1 MCTAYGEIIA
11 SRRKK
16 LNLSLQDLGNVV
28 GYTAQAI
35 SRFEKGVVQI
45 DMSLWG
51 DLCKALDIS
60 VRSFLVGD
68 INALTP
74 WESGDSKFD
83 EKKFSESIRYCRD
96 CLLLSKKDLAAKLS
110 INPQKISKWE
120 KGASL
125 PSIKEFIDLANFFHY
140 DYEDFYFSKSKNE
153 NKDLN
158 VSAAALKRNKGFRKS
173 ATIALSILSG
183 LLVGSFSFN
192 LYQSFGSNNGTSST
206 SSNDPNIEP
215 VNETNFTVTYHYRE
229 TGETRQQQVRQGDLV
244 PYLDYSLKGHYLI
257 GYEDSEGAKWNF
269 ANSVVLGNLDLYGLF
284 KKETYQITFKEA
296 LGGVTLKEEVVEYLG
311 SATPPA
317 LLPKTGYNYEWVG
330 QYKNVEQ
337 NATIYPKWGLN
348 VITLKIKLGEGETFK
363 NSSNKELVFEKYS
376 ADAFSTLPEVLKE
389 GYLQDGYSYDGK
401 PFTKETALENNMVIR
416 PAWIK
421 NEFHYRFNHPSLE
434 NDVRT
439 VSLGEVITSL
449 PTPIEEGKEFDY
461 WSINRER
468 IVLPWTYPYREDVLL
483 EPAWKGTK
491 FHYDIDRY
499 GKLTLNS
506 ISDVSGDTLTIPA
519 DFEGTPV
526 SLIKKNALAN
536 APQVKCLNV
545 LGDGMEIETNAFK
558 GLTSLEEIHFPNIT
572 EKTVFHRCV
581 FNEIRTIKRIET
593 GRPRL
598 YKGDYDYSMASLRDF
613 GIIGNPNSPMEVK
626 VSNNVKHSLVSFLF
640 GSAYIGK
647 IEFGDK
653 QTDISAN
660 NLNLQTESLKE
671 IIFDGD
677 LNTLYFF
684 DAKNL
689 DMDDFNLRN
698 LSSSL
703 TINYTSFGGRIGNF
717 NIVAKSLHL
726 DNVRFLNV
734 KNLILNNTSA
744 INFIDNVRIEAEN
757 IYLPA
762 SGFSFEESI
771 KGPVFYA
778 PNDDGINVHFFGTT
792 ELPKELSNKNWI
804 DTTCPVNYIFHEAF

>member
-1 MCTAYGEIIA
+1 M
-11 SRRKK
+11 
-16 LNLSLQDLGNVV
+16 
-28 GYTAQAI
+28 
-35 SRFEKGVVQI
+35 
-45 DMSLWG
+45 
-51 DLCKALDIS
+51 
-60 VRSFLVGD
+60 
-68 INALTP
+68 
-74 WESGDSKFD
+74 
-83 EKKFSESIRYCRD
+83 
-96 CLLLSKKDLAAKLS
+96 
-110 INPQKISKWE
+110 
-120 KGASL
+120 
-125 PSIKEFIDLANFFHY
+125 
-140 DYEDFYFSKSKNE
+140 
-153 NKDLN
+153 
-158 VSAAALKRNKGFRKS
+158 
-173 ATIALSILSG
+173 
-183 LLVGSFSFN
+183 
-192 LYQSFGSNNGTSST
+192 
-206 SSNDPNIEP
+206 
-215 VNETNFTVTYHYRE
+215 
-229 TGETRQQQVRQGDLV
+229 
-244 PYLDYSLKGHYLI
+244 
-257 GYEDSEGAKWNF
+257 
-269 ANSVVLGNLDLYGLF
+269 
-284 KKETYQITFKEA
+284 
-296 LGGVTLKEEVVEYLG
+296 
-311 SATPPA
+311 
-317 LLPKTGYNYEWVG
+317 
-330 QYKNVEQ
+330 
-337 NATIYPKWGLN
+337 
-348 VITLKIKLGEGETFK
+348 
-363 NSSNKELVFEKYS
+363 
-376 ADAFSTLPEVLKE
+376 
-389 GYLQDGYSYDGK
+389 
-401 PFTKETALENNMVIR
+401 
-416 PAWIK
+416 
-421 NEFHYRFNHPSLE
+421 
-434 NDVRT
+434 RT